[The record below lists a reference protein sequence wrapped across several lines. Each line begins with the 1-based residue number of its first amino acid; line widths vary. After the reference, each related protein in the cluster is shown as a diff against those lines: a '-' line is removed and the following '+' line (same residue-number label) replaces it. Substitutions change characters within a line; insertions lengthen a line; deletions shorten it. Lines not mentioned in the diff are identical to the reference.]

1 MLILDVSCYRS
12 VMSNRDW
19 FLVISLGILWG
30 ASFLFVEVL
39 LDLIN
44 PFLIVYFRVSVASVI
59 LVLFMYLSRTKFILS
74 YKAVYNLFIMAMLN
88 NVMPFL
94 LIAYGQ
100 QTTTGGLA
108 SILNANTSLITILL
122 ASIFIPYEKLTFNRL
137 LGVLIGLF
145 GIIIAV
151 GYESFSTIYDDSHG
165 KFLILLATVSYSFA
179 GIWAK
184 LKLSDLPPLI
194 SATGMLTFST
204 VILSPFAAVYFYDD
218 LMNLNFPII
227 FYSVMF
233 ALLCSVVAYFLYF
246 KILEKTGAGNLLICT
261 IIIPPASIILNS
273 LVLGQVISTS
283 ELIGLIVITV
293 GLIVLDGRYK
303 NLFLNKSKIHE

>member
-1 MLILDVSCYRS
+1 M
-12 VMSNRDW
+12 MSNRDW
-19 FLVISLGILWG
+19 FLVFSLGILWG

-44 PFLIVYFRVSVASVI
+44 PFLIVYFRVSIASVI
-59 LVLFMYLSRTKFILS
+59 LVLYLYLSKTKFKVTNKI
-74 YKAVYNLFIMAMLN
+74 VYNLFIMALLN
-88 NVMPFL
+88 NVVPFL

-122 ASIFIPYEKLTFNRL
+122 ASMFISYEKLTVNRI

-151 GYESFSTIYDDSHG
+151 GYESFLTIYDDSYG

-184 LKLSDLPPLI
+184 LKLSDVPPLI

-204 VILSPFAAVYFYDD
+204 VILSPFAAIYFNDD
-218 LMNLNFPII
+218 LINLNFPII
-227 FYSVMF
+227 FYSIMF
-233 ALLCSVVAYFLYF
+233 AVLCSVIAYFLYF

-273 LVLGQVISTS
+273 LILGQVISIS
-283 ELIGLIVITV
+283 ELIGLMIIIL
-293 GLIVLDGRYK
+293 GLIVLDGRYRK
-303 NLFLNKSKIHE
+303 LFIINNK

>member
-1 MLILDVSCYRS
+1 M
-12 VMSNRDW
+12 MSNRDW
-19 FLVISLGILWG
+19 FLIISLGILWG

-44 PFLIVYFRVSVASVI
+44 PFLIVYFRVSIASVI
-59 LVLFMYLSRTKFILS
+59 LVLYLYLSKTKFKVTNKI
-74 YKAVYNLFIMAMLN
+74 VYNLFIMALLN
-88 NVMPFL
+88 NVVPFL

-122 ASIFIPYEKLTFNRL
+122 ASMFISYEKLTVNRI

-151 GYESFSTIYDDSHG
+151 GYESFLTIYDDSYG

-184 LKLSDLPPLI
+184 LKLSDVPPLI

-204 VILSPFAAVYFYDD
+204 VILSPFAAIYFNDD
-218 LMNLNFPII
+218 LINLNFPII
-227 FYSVMF
+227 FYSIMF
-233 ALLCSVVAYFLYF
+233 AVLCSVIAYFLYF

-273 LVLGQVISTS
+273 LILGQVISIS
-283 ELIGLIVITV
+283 ELIGLMIIIL
-293 GLIVLDGRYK
+293 GLIVLDGRYRK
-303 NLFLNKSKIHE
+303 LFMINNK

>member
-1 MLILDVSCYRS
+1 
-12 VMSNRDW
+12 MSNRDW

-44 PFLIVYFRVSVASVI
+44 PFLIVYFRVSIASVI
-59 LVLFMYLSRTKFILS
+59 LVLYLYFSKTKFKVTNKI
-74 YKAVYNLFIMAMLN
+74 VYNLFIMALLN
-88 NVMPFL
+88 NVVPFL

-122 ASIFIPYEKLTFNRL
+122 ASMFISYEKLTVNRL

-151 GYESFSTIYDDSHG
+151 GYESFLTIYDDSHG
-165 KFLILLATVSYSFA
+165 KFLILFATVSYSFA

-184 LKLSDLPPLI
+184 LKLSDVPPLI

-218 LMNLNFPII
+218 LMKLNFTII

-273 LVLGQVISTS
+273 LILGQIISIS
-283 ELIGLIVITV
+283 ELTGLMIITL
-293 GLIVLDGRYK
+293 GLIVLDGRYRK
-303 NLFLNKSKIHE
+303 LLTINNK

>member
-1 MLILDVSCYRS
+1 
-12 VMSNRDW
+12 MSNRDW

-44 PFLIVYFRVSVASVI
+44 PFLIVYFRVSIASVI
-59 LVLFMYLSRTKFILS
+59 LVLFLYLSKIKFKSS
-74 YKAVYNLFIMAMLN
+74 YKMIYNLFVMALLN
-88 NVMPFL
+88 NVVPFL

-100 QTTTGGLA
+100 RTTTGGLA

-122 ASIFIPYEKLTFNRL
+122 ASIFIPYEKLTVNRL
-137 LGVLIGLF
+137 LGVLIGLL

-151 GYESFSTIYDDSHG
+151 GYESFSTIYDTSYG

-184 LKLSDLPPLI
+184 MKLNDVPPLI

-218 LMNLNFPII
+218 LMNLNFSII
-227 FYSVMF
+227 FYSIMF

-293 GLIVLDGRYK
+293 GLIILDGRYI
-303 NLFLNKSKIHE
+303 NFFLKKY

>member
-1 MLILDVSCYRS
+1 M
-12 VMSNRDW
+12 MSNRDW
-19 FLVISLGILWG
+19 FLVFSLGILWG

-44 PFLIVYFRVSVASVI
+44 PFLIVYFRVSIASVI
-59 LVLFMYLSRTKFILS
+59 LVLYLYLSKTKFKVTNKI
-74 YKAVYNLFIMAMLN
+74 VYNLFIMALLN
-88 NVMPFL
+88 NVVPFL

-122 ASIFIPYEKLTFNRL
+122 ASMFISYEKLTVNRI

-151 GYESFSTIYDDSHG
+151 GYESFLTIYDDSYG

-184 LKLSDLPPLI
+184 LKLSDVPPLI

-204 VILSPFAAVYFYDD
+204 VILSPFAAIYFNDD
-218 LMNLNFPII
+218 LINLNFPII
-227 FYSVMF
+227 FYSIMF
-233 ALLCSVVAYFLYF
+233 AVLCSVIAYFLYF

-273 LVLGQVISTS
+273 LILGKVISIS
-283 ELIGLIVITV
+283 ELIGLMIIIL
-293 GLIVLDGRYK
+293 GLIVLDGRYRK
-303 NLFLNKSKIHE
+303 LFMINNK

>member
-1 MLILDVSCYRS
+1 M
-12 VMSNRDW
+12 MSSRDW
-19 FLVISLGILWG
+19 FLIISLGILWG

-44 PFLIVYFRVSVASVI
+44 PFLIVYFRVSIASVI
-59 LVLFMYLSRTKFILS
+59 LVLYLYLSKTKI
-74 YKAVYNLFIMAMLN
+74 KVTNKIVYNLFIMALLN
-88 NVMPFL
+88 NVVPFL

-122 ASIFIPYEKLTFNRL
+122 ASMFISYEKLTVNRI

-151 GYESFSTIYDDSHG
+151 GYESFLTIYDDSYG

-184 LKLSDLPPLI
+184 LKLSDVPPLI

-204 VILSPFAAVYFYDD
+204 VILSPFAAIYFNDD
-218 LMNLNFPII
+218 LINLNFPII
-227 FYSVMF
+227 FYSIMF
-233 ALLCSVVAYFLYF
+233 AVLCSVIAYFLYF

-273 LVLGQVISTS
+273 LILGQVISIS
-283 ELIGLIVITV
+283 ELIGLMIIIL
-293 GLIVLDGRYK
+293 GLIVLDGRYRK
-303 NLFLNKSKIHE
+303 LFMINNK

>member
-1 MLILDVSCYRS
+1 
-12 VMSNRDW
+12 
-19 FLVISLGILWG
+19 
-30 ASFLFVEVL
+30 
-39 LDLIN
+39 
-44 PFLIVYFRVSVASVI
+44 
-59 LVLFMYLSRTKFILS
+59 
-74 YKAVYNLFIMAMLN
+74 MALLN
-88 NVMPFL
+88 NVVPFL
-94 LIAYGQ
+94 MIAYGQ

-122 ASIFIPYEKLTFNRL
+122 ASMFISYEKLTVNRL
-137 LGVLIGLF
+137 FGVLVGLF

-151 GYESFSTIYDDSHG
+151 GYESFLTIYDNSYG
-165 KFLILLATVSYSFA
+165 KFLILLATVSYAFA

-204 VILSPFAAVYFYDD
+204 VILSPFAAVFYYDD
-218 LMNLNFPII
+218 IINLNFPII

-233 ALLCSVVAYFLYF
+233 AILCSVIAYFLYF

-273 LVLGQVISTS
+273 LILGQVIAIS
-283 ELIGLIVITV
+283 ELIGLMIITV
-293 GLIVLDGRYK
+293 GLIILDGRYK
-303 NLFLNKSKIHE
+303 KFVMIKNKTS

>member
-1 MLILDVSCYRS
+1 M
-12 VMSNRDW
+12 MSNRDW
-19 FLVISLGILWG
+19 FLIISLGILWG

-44 PFLIVYFRVSVASVI
+44 PFLIVYFRVSIASII
-59 LVLFMYLSRTKFILS
+59 LVLFLYLSKTKFKFSNKII
-74 YKAVYNLFIMAMLN
+74 YNLFIMALLN
-88 NVMPFL
+88 NVVPFL
-94 LIAYGQ
+94 MIAYGQ

-122 ASIFIPYEKLTFNRL
+122 ASMFISYEKLTVNRL
-137 LGVLIGLF
+137 FGVLVGLF

-151 GYESFSTIYDDSHG
+151 GYESFLTIYDNSYG
-165 KFLILLATVSYSFA
+165 KFLILLATVSYAFA

-204 VILSPFAAVYFYDD
+204 VILSPFAAVFYYDD
-218 LMNLNFPII
+218 IINLNFPII

-233 ALLCSVVAYFLYF
+233 AILCSVIAYFLYF

-273 LVLGQVISTS
+273 MILGQVIAIS
-283 ELIGLIVITV
+283 ELIGLMIITV
-293 GLIVLDGRYK
+293 GLIILDGRYK
-303 NLFLNKSKIHE
+303 KFVMIKNKTS

>member
-1 MLILDVSCYRS
+1 M
-12 VMSNRDW
+12 MSNRDW
-19 FLVISLGILWG
+19 FLIISLGILWG

-44 PFLIVYFRVSVASVI
+44 PFLIVYFRVSIASVI
-59 LVLFMYLSRTKFILS
+59 LVLYLYLSKTKFKVTNKI
-74 YKAVYNLFIMAMLN
+74 VYNLFIMALLN
-88 NVMPFL
+88 NVVPFL

-122 ASIFIPYEKLTFNRL
+122 ASMFISYEKLTVNRL
-137 LGVLIGLF
+137 FGVLVGLF

-151 GYESFSTIYDDSHG
+151 GYESFLTIYDNSYG
-165 KFLILLATVSYSFA
+165 KFLILLATVSYAFA

-204 VILSPFAAVYFYDD
+204 VILSPFAAVFYYDD
-218 LMNLNFPII
+218 IINLNFPII

-233 ALLCSVVAYFLYF
+233 AILCSVIAYFLYF

-273 LVLGQVISTS
+273 MILGQVIAIS
-283 ELIGLIVITV
+283 ELIGLMIITV
-293 GLIVLDGRYK
+293 GLIILDGRYK
-303 NLFLNKSKIHE
+303 KFVMIKNKTS

>member
-1 MLILDVSCYRS
+1 
-12 VMSNRDW
+12 MSNRDW
-19 FLVISLGILWG
+19 FLVFSLGILWG

-44 PFLIVYFRVSVASVI
+44 PFLIVYFRVSIASVI
-59 LVLFMYLSRTKFILS
+59 LVLYLYLSKTKFKVTNKI
-74 YKAVYNLFIMAMLN
+74 VYNLFIMALLN
-88 NVMPFL
+88 NVVPFL

-122 ASIFIPYEKLTFNRL
+122 ASMFISYEKLTVNRI

-151 GYESFSTIYDDSHG
+151 GYESFLTIYDDSYG

-184 LKLSDLPPLI
+184 LKLSDVPPLI

-204 VILSPFAAVYFYDD
+204 VILSPFAAIYFNDD
-218 LMNLNFPII
+218 LINLNFPII
-227 FYSVMF
+227 FYSIMF
-233 ALLCSVVAYFLYF
+233 AVLCSVIAYFLYF

-273 LVLGQVISTS
+273 LILGQVISIS
-283 ELIGLIVITV
+283 ELIGLMIIIL
-293 GLIVLDGRYK
+293 GLIVLDGRYRK
-303 NLFLNKSKIHE
+303 LFMINNK

>member
-1 MLILDVSCYRS
+1 M
-12 VMSNRDW
+12 MSNRDW
-19 FLVISLGILWG
+19 FLVFSLGILWG

-44 PFLIVYFRVSVASVI
+44 PFLIVYFRVSIASVI
-59 LVLFMYLSRTKFILS
+59 LVLYLYLSKTKFKVTNKI
-74 YKAVYNLFIMAMLN
+74 VYNLFIMALLN
-88 NVMPFL
+88 NVVPFL

-108 SILNANTSLITILL
+108 SILNANTSLITIIL

-151 GYESFSTIYDDSHG
+151 GYESFLTIYDDSYG

-184 LKLSDLPPLI
+184 LKLSDVPPLI

-204 VILSPFAAVYFYDD
+204 VILSPFAAIYFNDD
-218 LMNLNFPII
+218 LINLNFPII
-227 FYSVMF
+227 FYSIMF
-233 ALLCSVVAYFLYF
+233 AVLCSVIAYFLYF

-273 LVLGQVISTS
+273 LILGQVISIS
-283 ELIGLIVITV
+283 ELIGLMIIIL
-293 GLIVLDGRYK
+293 GLIVLDGRYRK
-303 NLFLNKSKIHE
+303 LFMINNK

>member
-1 MLILDVSCYRS
+1 M
-12 VMSNRDW
+12 MSNRDW
-19 FLVISLGILWG
+19 FLIISLGILWG

-44 PFLIVYFRVSVASVI
+44 PFLIVYFRVSIASII
-59 LVLFMYLSRTKFILS
+59 LVLFLYLSKTKFKFSNKII
-74 YKAVYNLFIMAMLN
+74 YNLFIMALLN
-88 NVMPFL
+88 NVIPFL
-94 LIAYGQ
+94 MIAYGQ
-100 QTTTGGLA
+100 KTTTGGLA

-122 ASIFIPYEKLTFNRL
+122 ASMFISYEKLTVNRL
-137 LGVLIGLF
+137 FGVLVGLF
-145 GIIIAV
+145 GIIIAL
-151 GYESFSTIYDDSHG
+151 GYESFLTIYDNSYG
-165 KFLILLATVSYSFA
+165 KFLILLATVSYAFA

-204 VILSPFAAVYFYDD
+204 VILSPFAAVFYYDD
-218 LMNLNFPII
+218 IINLNFPII

-233 ALLCSVVAYFLYF
+233 AILCSVIAYFLYF

-273 LVLGQVISTS
+273 LILEQVIAIS
-283 ELIGLIVITV
+283 ELIGLMIITV
-293 GLIVLDGRYK
+293 GLIILDGRYK
-303 NLFLNKSKIHE
+303 KFVTIRNKTS

>member
-1 MLILDVSCYRS
+1 
-12 VMSNRDW
+12 MSNRDW

-44 PFLIVYFRVSVASVI
+44 PFLIVYFRVSIASVI
-59 LVLFMYLSRTKFILS
+59 LVLYLYLSKTKFKVTNKI
-74 YKAVYNLFIMAMLN
+74 VYNLFIMALLN
-88 NVMPFL
+88 NVVPFL

-122 ASIFIPYEKLTFNRL
+122 ASMFISYEKLTVNRI

-151 GYESFSTIYDDSHG
+151 GYESFLTIYDDSYG

-184 LKLSDLPPLI
+184 LKLSDVPPLI

-204 VILSPFAAVYFYDD
+204 VILSPFAAIYFNDD
-218 LMNLNFPII
+218 LINLNFPII
-227 FYSVMF
+227 FYSIMF
-233 ALLCSVVAYFLYF
+233 AVLCSVIAYFLYF

-273 LVLGQVISTS
+273 LILGQVISIS
-283 ELIGLIVITV
+283 ELIGLMIIIL
-293 GLIVLDGRYK
+293 GLIVLDGRYRK
-303 NLFLNKSKIHE
+303 LFMINNK

>member
-1 MLILDVSCYRS
+1 M
-12 VMSNRDW
+12 MSNRDW
-19 FLVISLGILWG
+19 FLIISLGILWG

-44 PFLIVYFRVSVASVI
+44 PFLIVYFRVSIASVI
-59 LVLFMYLSRTKFILS
+59 LVLYLYLSKTKFKVTNKI
-74 YKAVYNLFIMAMLN
+74 VYNLFIMALLN
-88 NVMPFL
+88 NVVPFL

-122 ASIFIPYEKLTFNRL
+122 ASMFISYEKLTVNRI

-151 GYESFSTIYDDSHG
+151 GYESFLTIYDDSYG

-184 LKLSDLPPLI
+184 LKLSDVPPLI

-204 VILSPFAAVYFYDD
+204 VILSPFAAVYFHDD

-303 NLFLNKSKIHE
+303 NLFLNKSKNHE

>member
-1 MLILDVSCYRS
+1 
-12 VMSNRDW
+12 MSNRDW

-44 PFLIVYFRVSVASVI
+44 PFLIVYFRVSIASVI
-59 LVLFMYLSRTKFILS
+59 LVLFLYLSKIKFKSS
-74 YKAVYNLFIMAMLN
+74 YKMIYNLFVMALLN
-88 NVMPFL
+88 NVVPFL

-100 QTTTGGLA
+100 RTTTGGLA

-122 ASIFIPYEKLTFNRL
+122 ASIFIPYEKLTVNRL
-137 LGVLIGLF
+137 LGVLIGLL

-151 GYESFSTIYDDSHG
+151 GYESFSTIYDTSYG

-184 LKLSDLPPLI
+184 MKLNDVPPLI

-218 LMNLNFPII
+218 LMNLNFSII
-227 FYSVMF
+227 FYSIMF

-261 IIIPPASIILNS
+261 VIIPPASIILNS

-283 ELIGLIVITV
+283 ELIGLIVITF
-293 GLIVLDGRYK
+293 GLIILDGRYK
-303 NLFLNKSKIHE
+303 NLFLNKSTKF

>member
-1 MLILDVSCYRS
+1 
-12 VMSNRDW
+12 MSNRDW

-44 PFLIVYFRVSVASVI
+44 PFLIVYFRVSIASVI
-59 LVLFMYLSRTKFILS
+59 LVLFLYLSKIKFKSS
-74 YKAVYNLFIMAMLN
+74 YKMIYNLFVMALLN
-88 NVMPFL
+88 NVVPFL

-100 QTTTGGLA
+100 RTTTGGLA

-122 ASIFIPYEKLTFNRL
+122 ASIFIPYEKLTVNRL
-137 LGVLIGLF
+137 LGVLIGLL

-151 GYESFSTIYDDSHG
+151 GYESFSTIYDTSYG

-184 LKLSDLPPLI
+184 MKLNDVPPLI

-218 LMNLNFPII
+218 LMNLNFSII
-227 FYSVMF
+227 FYSIMF

-261 IIIPPASIILNS
+261 VIIPPASIILNS

-283 ELIGLIVITV
+283 ELIGLIVITI
-293 GLIVLDGRYK
+293 GLIILDGRYK
-303 NLFLNKSKIHE
+303 NLFLNKSTKF

>member
-1 MLILDVSCYRS
+1 M
-12 VMSNRDW
+12 MSNRDW
-19 FLVISLGILWG
+19 FLVFSLGILWG

-44 PFLIVYFRVSVASVI
+44 PFLIVYFRVSIASVI
-59 LVLFMYLSRTKFILS
+59 LVLYLYLSKTKFKVTNKI
-74 YKAVYNLFIMAMLN
+74 VYNLFIMALLN
-88 NVMPFL
+88 NVVPFL

-122 ASIFIPYEKLTFNRL
+122 ASMFISYEKLTVNRI

-151 GYESFSTIYDDSHG
+151 GYESFLTIYDDSYG

-184 LKLSDLPPLI
+184 LKLSDVPPLI

-204 VILSPFAAVYFYDD
+204 VILSPFAAIYFNDE
-218 LMNLNFPII
+218 LINLNFPII
-227 FYSVMF
+227 FYSIMF
-233 ALLCSVVAYFLYF
+233 AVLCSVIAYFLYF

-273 LVLGQVISTS
+273 LILGQVISIS
-283 ELIGLIVITV
+283 ELIGLMIIIL
-293 GLIVLDGRYK
+293 GLIVLDGRYRK
-303 NLFLNKSKIHE
+303 LFMINNK

>member
-1 MLILDVSCYRS
+1 M
-12 VMSNRDW
+12 MSNRDW
-19 FLVISLGILWG
+19 FLIISLGILWG

-44 PFLIVYFRVSVASVI
+44 PFLIVYFRVSIASII
-59 LVLFMYLSRTKFILS
+59 LVLFLYLSKTKFKFSNKII
-74 YKAVYNLFIMAMLN
+74 YNLFIMALLN
-88 NVMPFL
+88 NVVPFL
-94 LIAYGQ
+94 MIAYGQ

-122 ASIFIPYEKLTFNRL
+122 ASMFISYEKLTVNRL
-137 LGVLIGLF
+137 FGVLVGLL

-151 GYESFSTIYDDSHG
+151 GYESFLTIYDNSYG
-165 KFLILLATVSYSFA
+165 KFLILLATVSYAFA

-204 VILSPFAAVYFYDD
+204 VILSPFAAVFYYDD
-218 LMNLNFPII
+218 IINLNFPII

-233 ALLCSVVAYFLYF
+233 AILCSVIAYFLYF

-273 LVLGQVISTS
+273 LILGQVIAIS
-283 ELIGLIVITV
+283 ELIGLMIITV
-293 GLIVLDGRYK
+293 GLIILDGRYK
-303 NLFLNKSKIHE
+303 KFVMIKNKTS